1 MMMMLIHELLWM
13 KEDDDG
19 DSYVPHGIVRNKDV
33 IGCCYAVVSFGVYH
47 CVGLDPSH
55 GQVLVVRPYDSEHE
69 VLLVPYVRTI
79 PSTSLQCSYGMDFC
93 VVVGQWHH
101 GVYTTYP
108 PDSYLGRHYHYHLLF
123 LLPMIMWYGG
133 RVDVV
138 PVVVVVP

>member
-1 MMMMLIHELLWM
+1 MMMIHELLRM
-13 KEDDDG
+13 KDDDG
-19 DSYVPHGIVRNKDV
+19 DRYVPHGIVRNKDV

-55 GQVLVVRPYDSEHE
+55 GSVLVVHPYDSEHE

-79 PSTSLQCSYGMDFC
+79 PLTSMQCSYGMDFC

-108 PDSYLGRHYHYHLLF
+108 PDSYLGRHHYHLLF